1 MPKTPAI
8 DDDLSLP
15 VEGSKWT
22 RESFQKTL
30 ERRYSP
36 RLHKSCILA
45 ACGLTSMLASWFMLD
60 LGVHSMMVRYPV
72 AIALA
77 YGTFLV
83 GVWTWLRAMGLVDNS
98 GARTSKS
105 SLADGIDISSGGSS
119 SGGSWGGRGGGG
131 GSVLGG
137 KGGSFDGG
145 GASASFAEGRVPLVA
160 ANLEAGPASGSTSS
174 GGKGAGSLL
183 EGASGGGDGDG
194 MVLLLLAIALVAVVF
209 VTSGYLI
216 WCAPDVLTEA
226 AFGAA
231 LTGSLARRTKQET
244 ASGWISGVMKKT
256 WWPFAVVMVAAMIFA
271 GYAQTHYPAAATFRQ
286 AIAMAV
292 Q

>member
-1 MPKTPAI
+1 MPETPAI

-15 VEGSKWT
+15 VAGSRWT
-22 RESFQKTL
+22 RESFKKTL

-36 RLHKSCILA
+36 RLHMSCILA
-45 ACGLTSMLASWFMLD
+45 ACGLTSMLTSWFMLD
-60 LGVHSMMVRYPV
+60 LGVHSMVVRYPV
-72 AIALA
+72 AIAIA
-77 YGTFLV
+77 YATFLV

-119 SGGSWGGRGGGG
+119 GGGGWGRGGGG
-131 GSVLGG
+131 GSVFGG

-145 GASASFAEGRVPLVA
+145 GASASFAEGRAPLIATSMQSNA
-160 ANLEAGPASGSTSS
+160 APASGLKSA
-174 GGKGAGSLL
+174 GGNAAGSLAD
-183 EGASGGGDGDG
+183 GVDGDG
-194 MVLLLLAIALVAVVF
+194 VVLLLLAIALVAVVF

-231 LTGSLARRTKQET
+231 LTGTLARRTRQET
-244 ASGWISGVMKKT
+244 ASGWIGGVIKKT
-256 WWPFAVVMVAAMIFA
+256 WWPFAVVMVAAVIFA
-271 GYAQTHYPAAATFRQ
+271 SYAHQHYPQASTFRQ

-292 Q
+292 N